1 MLSKQGAGRVL
12 AVIVLAI
19 AAGSLAGRASAV
31 APENDAFDA
40 AIELTG
46 RSDAASGSNK
56 DATKEP
62 GEPNHADELG
72 GASVWFHW
80 TAPGTGE
87 TTIETCGSDFDTLLA
102 AYTGNAVNALT
113 KVASN
118 DDACTFGSSITF
130 TAEEAETYRI
140 AIDGVDGETGLF
152 SLQLR
157 LAPPND
163 DFADAVVISGDEGSV
178 GGTNDGASLEA
189 SEPGDVSNSVW
200 YRWTAPSTGPA
211 AFMTCGRP
219 FDTAAAHSIRRSPST
234 PGRRSG
240 HWLSSRTATMHATT
254 LQASRGSRRPPAR
267 RKASRSVGAAASRAT
282 SRSPGIGAR
291 SHHFQRPIHRS
302 AGSHAKARR

>member
-1 MLSKQGAGRVL
+1 M
-12 AVIVLAI
+12 
-19 AAGSLAGRASAV
+19 
-31 APENDAFDA
+31 
-40 AIELTG
+40 
-46 RSDAASGSNK
+46 
-56 DATKEP
+56 
-62 GEPNHADELG
+62 
-72 GASVWFHW
+72 WFHW

-211 AFMTCGRP
+211 AFMTCGSP
-219 FDTAAAHSIRRSPST
+219 FDTAIAVYTGSALGSLAFVTYSDDACDDVASIARFEA
-234 PGRRSG
+234 
-240 HWLSSRTATMHATT
+240 TAGTT
-254 LQASRGSRRPPAR
+254 
-267 RKASRSVGAAASRAT
+267 
-282 SRSPGIGAR
+282 
-291 SHHFQRPIHRS
+291 
-302 AGSHAKARR
+302 